1 MQYSVLTMGS
11 TPEYGKLT
19 KALHSLLEGMSRVH
33 VIYNNVILATATEAK
48 HGMVVNTVLG
58 KIQESVMTLNL
69 QKPKFFASEVSFW
82 EVLPNKHDM
91 RPDPEKVKALKYAT
105 KPGDCQELI
114 CFFRTQLFSC
124 RVITWRMPSWWH
136 AQQHPTERQYPQLDL
151 EGLTVDY
158 RLRRSRCYCD
168 GGPLLI
174 IVTDHKPLLGD
185 IRSARQESIRSHRI
199 FICYGHRDPTTPA
212 DKAWHS
218 SSQE

>member
-1 MQYSVLTMGS
+1 MILKRLSINLDRRKLTLFNRNGRLMQYRVLTMGS

-114 CFFRTQLFSC
+114 CFSVWQGF
-124 RVITWRMPSWWH
+124 
-136 AQQHPTERQYPQLDL
+136 YPIHIQEDS
-151 EGLTVDY
+151 GL
-158 RLRRSRCYCD
+158 
-168 GGPLLI
+168 
-174 IVTDHKPLLGD
+174 
-185 IRSARQESIRSHRI
+185 
-199 FICYGHRDPTTPA
+199 
-212 DKAWHS
+212 
-218 SSQE
+218 